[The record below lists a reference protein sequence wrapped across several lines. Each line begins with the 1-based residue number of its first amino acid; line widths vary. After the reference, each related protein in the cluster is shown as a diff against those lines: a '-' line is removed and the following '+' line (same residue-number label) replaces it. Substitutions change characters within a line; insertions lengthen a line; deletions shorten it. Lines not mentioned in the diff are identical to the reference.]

1 LLTIAYSVLKRVQAD
16 GKVTVLEQCAQG
28 GDIKKD
34 EICGKQGSSGEIY
47 ANKVLTLDG

>member
-1 LLTIAYSVLKRVQAD
+1 MLLTIACSVMKRVQAD
-16 GKVTVLEQCAQG
+16 GKVTVLEECAQ

-34 EICGKQGSSGEIY
+34 EICGSQGSSGEIY